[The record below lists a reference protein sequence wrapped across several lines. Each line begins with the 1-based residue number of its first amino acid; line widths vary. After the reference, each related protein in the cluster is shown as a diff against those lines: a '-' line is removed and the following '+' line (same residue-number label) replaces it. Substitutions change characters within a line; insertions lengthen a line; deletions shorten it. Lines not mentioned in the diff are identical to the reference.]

1 MKPTSER
8 WDLYD
13 KDYKKIE
20 GAGMLRGEPIPAGR
34 FHLVGNVLVKHAD
47 GTYLLMLRDRAKKHG
62 GMWEASAGGSALAG
76 ETALQC
82 AVRELA
88 EESGIDCPD
97 LKELGVTV
105 SEKNRTIYVEYLCVY
120 GGPKDAVK
128 LQEGETTA
136 YKWVSRDELLSM
148 SLSELLSGRAQ
159 DRIRRGLA

>member
-34 FHLVGNVLVKHAD
+34 FHLVGNVLVRHAD

-88 EESGIDCPD
+88 EESGIVCSD

-105 SEKNRTIYVEYLCVY
+105 SEKNRT
-120 GGPKDAVK
+120 GKAAGRRDHR
-128 LQEGETTA
+128 LQVGEQ
-136 YKWVSRDELLSM
+136 
-148 SLSELLSGRAQ
+148 GRAAVHELVGAAVRARSGQ
-159 DRIRRGLA
+159 DKARAGVEAQA